1 MEIPQ
6 PLGTT
11 KPSLFT
17 LATLR
22 TVPSKGHL
30 LPCLFLLQLLFS
42 KWDFKTPMC
51 PSSLKPPELFPLI
64 AATQFSTPLLA
75 CHPVRAES
83 SYLSG
88 PLALTFLGGSYFVCL
103 DSVINTLTKATQGR
117 KEGPRLILTL
127 TARLLSI
134 TVDESQEQEH
144 EGVSHFV
151 SLVKKQRTASTCYL
165 VHNLG
170 SQPLRSPTSMNQIFS
185 SQGMQSR

>member
-1 MEIPQ
+1 MEQHQVSKEPHASSHNMLSSICPVCGHRSGWWPSYPVSSFSSVQQ
-6 PLGTT
+6 PNSA
-11 KPSLFT
+11 PPAHPACSD
-17 LATLR
+17 
-22 TVPSKGHL
+22 
-30 LPCLFLLQLLFS
+30 LPEFVFYAVILITFLL
-42 KWDFKTPMC
+42 
-51 PSSLKPPELFPLI
+51 
-64 AATQFSTPLLA
+64 A
-75 CHPVRAES
+75 
-83 SYLSG
+83 
-88 PLALTFLGGSYFVCL
+88 
-103 DSVINTLTKATQGR
+103 VIKHLTKATQGR

>member
-1 MEIPQ
+1 MFIWHMVLPPSHSLQPVTTFLSLFVLAHTHFQTPNQMPLAYNVYPEVEIPQ
-6 PLGTT
+6 PLRTT
-11 KPSLFT
+11 KPSLFS

-75 CHPVRAES
+75 CHPARAES

-88 PLALTFLGGSYFVCL
+88 PLALTFLGGSYFVFL
-103 DSVINTLTKATQGR
+103 DSVINTPTKAT
-117 KEGPRLILTL
+117 
-127 TARLLSI
+127 
-134 TVDESQEQEH
+134 
-144 EGVSHFV
+144 
-151 SLVKKQRTASTCYL
+151 
-165 VHNLG
+165 
-170 SQPLRSPTSMNQIFS
+170 
-185 SQGMQSR
+185 